1 MNYFT
6 RLLVLQRSDT
16 GTMTIFLCY
25 EHGEDYNRALL
36 PSQHSFFFRTPEIK
50 EEKKTDERM
59 MKIPGHWHPA
69 APSEAVE

>member
-36 PSQHSFFFRTPEIK
+36 PSQHGFFFRTPEIK

-59 MKIPGHWHPA
+59 DENSRTL
-69 APSEAVE
+69 APSSTLRSC